1 MEKFLLNYGKLH
13 FEGLVQ
19 LLKYIRDNKNLGLE
33 YYAKIYD
40 EPLSDLFRRA
50 SIKTDNE
57 LMVLSDWI
65 WQYFRYTDI
74 TTGEYI
80 LFYQGGPIDHCTYF
94 PGTVGQYIGESEY
107 NVAYTSVM
115 DIGHFS
121 MINNEFLNKYLYMVP
136 ETSRQI
142 ILDRNSSV
150 CMA

>member
-1 MEKFLLNYGKLH
+1 M
-13 FEGLVQ
+13 
-19 LLKYIRDNKNLGLE
+19 
-33 YYAKIYD
+33 
-40 EPLSDLFRRA
+40 
-50 SIKTDNE
+50 
-57 LMVLSDWI
+57 
-65 WQYFRYTDI
+65 
-74 TTGEYI
+74 
-80 LFYQGGPIDHCTYF
+80 FYQGGPIDHCTYF
-94 PGTVGQYIGESEY
+94 PGPVGQYSSESEY